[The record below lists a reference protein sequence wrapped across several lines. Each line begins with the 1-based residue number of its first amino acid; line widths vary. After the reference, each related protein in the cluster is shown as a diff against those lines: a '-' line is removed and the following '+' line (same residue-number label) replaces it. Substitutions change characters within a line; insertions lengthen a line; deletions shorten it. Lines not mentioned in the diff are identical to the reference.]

1 MRADERPA
9 ELDGARLNRMSVASP
24 PAAPSRVSSH
34 SWYVLALLSLVY
46 LFNFLDRQIL
56 SILAQAIKADLG
68 VSDARLGF
76 LYGTAFAIFYAVF
89 GIPLARLAD
98 VWVRKNVIAL
108 GLACWSLMTALSG
121 TASGFGLLAL
131 YRIGVGVGES
141 SASPAAYSMLSDS
154 FPAQRRAT
162 AFALYAAGLYVGQGI
177 GYYLGGWIL
186 DAWAAMYPAGD
197 GPLGLRGWQA
207 AFLAVGLPGLLLALA
222 VYGLREPP
230 REQVDAAAAAAP
242 GRTLLTELSAVLP
255 PLTLWSLARAGA
267 SRGALALNL
276 GVGLGIAALSAF
288 LVAVLGPPEQWIA
301 LGIGGYAAFSWVQG
315 LALRDRPAFAL
326 LFRGGASVA
335 LLAGSGVMTV
345 ITYAFMFWS
354 APFLQRA
361 HGVSAREAGFY
372 LMIASVFGGGIGVT
386 SGGWLSDWFKQ
397 RWPAG
402 RVHVI
407 LIGLLLEIPAG
418 LGLLFAPSEDLA
430 FAMAIA
436 FNVASTL
443 WVGSTNAVITELVI
457 PRMRAIATAVM
468 LTGYTFIGLAL
479 GPYAVGRMSDALLA
493 AGHSE
498 ADALRWGL
506 AASMLVLIPSL
517 GLLWRG
523 ARLIPGDEAS
533 VYARARQAGER
544 LA

>member
-1 MRADERPA
+1 
-9 ELDGARLNRMSVASP
+9 MSTVP
-24 PAAPSRVSSH
+24 PATAAPRVSAY
-34 SWYVLALLSLVY
+34 SWYVLALLSVVY

-108 GLACWSLMTALSG
+108 GLACWSLMTTLSG
-121 TASGFGLLAL
+121 TASGFGLLAV

-154 FPAQRRAT
+154 FPADRRAT

-186 DAWAAMYPAGD
+186 DTWAAIYPGGD

-222 VYGLREPP
+222 VYGLREPG
-230 REQVDAAAAAAP
+230 REQVDAEAAAAP
-242 GRTLLTELSAVLP
+242 GRTLLAELSAVLP

-267 SRGALALNL
+267 TRGALWLNAAT
-276 GVGLGIAALSAF
+276 GLAIAVLCAV

-301 LGIGGYAAFSWVQG
+301 LGIGSYAAFSWAQG
-315 LALRDRPAFAL
+315 LALRDRPAFEL
-326 LFRGGASVA
+326 LFRGRASVA
-335 LLAGSGVMTV
+335 LLLGSGVMTV

-361 HGVSAREAGFY
+361 HGLSAREAGFY
-372 LMIASVFGGGIGVT
+372 LMIASVFGGGFGVT
-386 SGGWLSDWFKQ
+386 LGGWLSDWFKR

-407 LIGLLLEIPAG
+407 AIGLLLEVPSG
-418 LGLLFAPSEDLA
+418 VGLLFASSVDLA
-430 FAMAIA
+430 FTMVIA

-479 GPYAVGRMSDALLA
+479 GPYAVGRVSDALI
-493 AGHSE
+493 AGGSSP
-498 ADALRWGL
+498 ADALRWAL
-506 AASMLVLIPSL
+506 AASMTVILPSL
-517 GLLWRG
+517 ALLWRG
-523 ARLIPGDEAS
+523 ARAIGPDEAS
-533 VYARARQAGER
+533 VFERARQAGER
-544 LA
+544 LHP